1 MEFKREGRD
10 PAMSGEKSFRLMLAV
25 FIIATA
31 FVASWL
37 ILFLMLAYT
46 KTPWVYLYR
55 PWWNNLLIVGLILNA
70 IVFFFNMRSR
80 DASRRKRR
88 SEGEG

>member
-1 MEFKREGRD
+1 
-10 PAMSGEKSFRLMLAV
+10 MSDEKSFRLLFVV
-25 FIIATA
+25 FVVATA
-31 FVASWL
+31 LIAVWL

-46 KTPWVYLYR
+46 STPWVFLYR

-70 IVFFFNMRSR
+70 IVFFFNMTSRS
-80 DASRRKRR
+80 ASKRARR